1 MINLEHWVG
10 QEVLVTYRNGK
21 TGSYKIERATENRLY
36 YRISGL
42 LYTIDGIHSPVPD
55 FDIIKIEPM
64 NKIAHLKRQVQE
76 LQAELEKLE
85 NEHKV
90 PEGFGAERAYKFLN
104 GDKTYGLDAI
114 YWGKNTKEGEDY
126 WMDISVKRKDLTDK
140 DIIQLQKWI
149 IESYKE
155 RLGL

>member
-21 TGSYKIERATENRLY
+21 TGSYKVERAAENRLY

-104 GDKTYGLDAI
+104 GDKTDGLDALSWGDNTQEGMY
-114 YWGKNTKEGEDY
+114 YWRN
-126 WMDISVKRKDLTDK
+126 ISTGDKDLTDK